1 MKFQSAQA
9 NSTPLYFN
17 VTSFVD
23 ILMVLVIFMLVA
35 WSTARIESDVG
46 IQLPTSSSSAPRNPA
61 PSPVII
67 NVRVDGSMT
76 VNQKGISDSDLIRM
90 LGQLVK
96 LQPGQVA
103 VVRADRLVPYE
114 RVLKVL
120 DYCREAGISQVGFSA
135 LMPSKSGAA
144 PGN

>member
-1 MKFQSAQA
+1 MKFQTGQVSAA
-9 NSTPLYFN
+9 PLYFN

-61 PSPVII
+61 PAPVIV
-67 NVRVDGSMT
+67 NVRADGGMS
-76 VNQKGISDSDLIRM
+76 VNQREISDEELIQM
-90 LGQLVK
+90 LGKLAQ

-103 VVRADRLVPYE
+103 VVRADRHVPYE

-135 LMPSKSGAA
+135 LIVSPNSG
-144 PGN
+144 N

>member
-1 MKFQSAQA
+1 MKFQSGHVTAA
-9 NSTPLYFN
+9 PLYFN

-46 IQLPTSSSSAPRNPA
+46 IQLPTSSSSAPRVPA
-61 PSPVII
+61 PAPVIV
-67 NVRVDGSMT
+67 NVRVDGGMS
-76 VNQKGISDSDLIRM
+76 VNQKEITDDDLIQM
-90 LGQLVK
+90 LGKLAQ
-96 LQPGQVA
+96 LQPNQVA
-103 VVRADRLVPYE
+103 VVRADRHVPYE

-135 LMPSKSGAA
+135 LTA
-144 PGN
+144 PPNTGR

>member
-1 MKFQSAQA
+1 MKFQTGQA
-9 NSTPLYFN
+9 SSTPLYFN

-46 IQLPTSSSSAPRNPA
+46 IQLPTSSSSAPRNPS
-61 PSPVII
+61 PTPVIV
-67 NVRVDGSMT
+67 NVRADGGMN
-76 VNQKGISDSDLIRM
+76 VNQRDISDEQLVAM
-90 LGQLVK
+90 LDQLVK
-96 LQPGQVA
+96 LQPSQVV
-103 VVRADRLVPYE
+103 VVRADRTVAYE

-135 LMPSKSGAA
+135 LMPPKPSASQ
-144 PGN
+144 

>member
-1 MKFQSAQA
+1 MKFQTGQVSAA
-9 NSTPLYFN
+9 PLYFN

-61 PSPVII
+61 PAPVIV
-67 NVRVDGSMT
+67 NVRADGGMS
-76 VNQKGISDSDLIRM
+76 VNQREISDDELIQM
-90 LGQLVK
+90 LGRLAQ

-103 VVRADRLVPYE
+103 VVRADRHVPYE

-135 LMPSKSGAA
+135 LIASPNSGK
-144 PGN
+144 

>member
-1 MKFQSAQA
+1 MKFQTGQVSAA
-9 NSTPLYFN
+9 PLYFN

-61 PSPVII
+61 PAPVIV
-67 NVRVDGSMT
+67 NVRSDGVMS
-76 VNQKGISDSDLIRM
+76 VNQREISDEELIQM
-90 LGQLVK
+90 LGKLAQ

-103 VVRADRLVPYE
+103 VVRADRHVPYE

-135 LMPSKSGAA
+135 LIATPNSG
-144 PGN
+144 N

>member
-1 MKFQSAQA
+1 MKFQTGQVSAA
-9 NSTPLYFN
+9 PLYFN

-61 PSPVII
+61 PAPVIV
-67 NVRVDGSMT
+67 NVRADGGMS
-76 VNQKGISDSDLIRM
+76 VNQREISDEELIQM
-90 LGQLVK
+90 LGKLAQ

-103 VVRADRLVPYE
+103 VVRADRHVPYE

-135 LMPSKSGAA
+135 LIATPNSG
-144 PGN
+144 N